1 MKRPLRQ
8 GRTFNLNPRKE
19 DKTQPLFASLFAL
32 QNAGRSQNLL
42 AVADGGHHLARLGEV
57 PDQLQHLLV
66 QAQVLGGPPPG
77 HYQGV
82 VALRRDAGKVGGEA
96 EVVAGLL
103 GVGLVALQ
111 EKKEGKYSV
120 CLQYLG

>member
-1 MKRPLRQ
+1 MAQSQSLPTTGPLS
-8 GRTFNLNPRKE
+8 
-19 DKTQPLFASLFAL
+19 ASLFAL
-32 QNAGRSQNLL
+32 QNAGRRQNLL

-57 PDQLQHLLV
+57 PDQLQHLFV

-82 VALRRDAGKVGGEA
+82 VALCRNAAKVGGEA
-96 EVVAGLL
+96 EVVPGLL

-111 EKKEGKYSV
+111 EKKEGLTSV
-120 CLQYLG
+120 SW